1 MVLWLVS
8 HCETVNNREQYA
20 EELGKYINVDIFG
33 KCSKKTCDGENTRN
47 CISNSSTDYKF
58 YLAFENS
65 NCYDYI
71 TEKYGFNYDLAQ
83 LLSLLYG
90 SRFWFKLHYPLIMV
104 VMGGGNY
111 SRDAPPNSYIDTK
124 DFKTPDTLAK
134 YLNYLANNEVIYTM
148 FLLFSIKFD
157 YLI

>member
-1 MVLWLVS
+1 MKSGTKMNHHQPSETPTFEWLKKSCLNSASTCKEIDKNDKVRHKCKKTPNIFSKNKTKMVLWLVS

-20 EELGKYINVDIFG
+20 EELGKYIDVDIFG

-71 TEKYGFNYDLAQ
+71 TEKYDFI
-83 LLSLLYG
+83 LSLIQTVDVSLNVQV
-90 SRFWFKLHYPLIMV
+90 LEI
-104 VMGGGNY
+104 
-111 SRDAPPNSYIDTK
+111 
-124 DFKTPDTLAK
+124 TL
-134 YLNYLANNEVIYTM
+134 
-148 FLLFSIKFD
+148 
-157 YLI
+157 